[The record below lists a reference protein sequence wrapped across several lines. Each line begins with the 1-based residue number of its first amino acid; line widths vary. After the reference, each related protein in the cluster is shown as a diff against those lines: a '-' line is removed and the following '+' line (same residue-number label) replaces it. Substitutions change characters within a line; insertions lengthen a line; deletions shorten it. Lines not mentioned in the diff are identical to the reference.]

1 MQPCAH
7 MKTYRERGRTDTEV
21 RRGPALL
28 SPGKRSASTRAYG
41 SLPAT
46 RDRDEAAPS
55 AAGRPRLVGPGW
67 GTFMPSLDEQDQAAE
82 ARSGL
87 NGSEIDGREE
97 AELEAGPDETA
108 DEAQEAEAARQ
119 PAADPDQDA
128 QEPEAAE
135 ERTEESADEN
145 AEESAGPEG
154 AGQEE
159 RGADPQAVAS
169 AEAATVDQQDGRDA
183 RGDAR
188 LDAAAP
194 DASERDEDG
203 GDDAGENASQAD
215 ADNNAGEIDSPDAGG
230 NELEDSQPDAGDRD
244 LRSLTAAPRARRL
257 AVVDAGQPVQAR
269 ASRSRGARATA
280 SRLGPI
286 DPPIPRPPRKKR
298 KPSFDRVLRGG
309 GWRRVGLPGVRMK
322 RVGTTTILA
331 IDRSAKGVK
340 LDTTSVQGRFSLPTQ
355 ARRQKAE
362 IALNG
367 DLFNFRTGKPSGLH
381 RRRGRNLSGTK
392 REAGTGMFAFGDG
405 RAGILSGS
413 NRLPRWADN
422 VVSGRPII
430 MRNGTVVKRFAPAD
444 APRLN
449 GQTGR
454 SAVGLSRNGR
464 VLFLAASSGIA
475 TKKLAQLLKK
485 NGVDDALALDGSGS
499 AQMFVHGKGM
509 VKRGDGRPI
518 GNAILVHTRR

>member
-1 MQPCAH
+1 

-449 GQTGR
+449 GETGR